1 MAAVE
6 SALALKL
13 GRFLPLSSD
22 RAYEWYGVL
31 KFTGS
36 WLYRGMANHGG
47 MVG

>member
-1 MAAVE
+1 MQMRRSEQEKPNSETEDAE
-6 SALALKL
+6 
-13 GRFLPLSSD
+13 
-22 RAYEWYGVL
+22 L